1 METYADLSQHFSDA
15 LQSLYEEAE
24 IRGIFRMYAEKKW
37 HLPAHQL
44 YLNINENVDEK
55 RQAETANDLQR
66 LKSGEPIQYVVGVTD
81 FYDMELV
88 VNPSVLIPRPE
99 TEELVDL
106 IIRENGN
113 RRDLQVLDLGTGS
126 GAIAITLAKKLAHSH
141 ISATDFSPEAL
152 QTAQANARRHNVDI
166 TWLHDDMLHPNYSQL
181 GTYDIIVSNP
191 PYIPQSEKSAMHT
204 NVKDHEPGSA
214 LFVPDNEPLLFYK
227 AIADIGMHC
236 LRNGGR
242 IYLETHHLFH
252 EALEQLFTTCGYQ
265 NARSLKDINGRN
277 RFFSVEKNQNSKF
290 KEQKIPHRYAC
301 EMENKAETQR
311 AASEGGSAAL
321 RLQNGVK
328 DANV

>member
-1 METYADLSQHFSDA
+1 MATYADLSQHFSDA

-55 RQAETANDLQR
+55 RQSKTANDLQR

-81 FYDMELV
+81 FYDMELA

-99 TEELVDL
+99 TEELVNL
-106 IIRENGN
+106 IIYENKEQQPL
-113 RRDLQVLDLGTGS
+113 RILDLGTGS
-126 GAIAITLAKKLAHSH
+126 GAIAITLAKKWVHSH
-141 ISATDFSPEAL
+141 ITATDFSTAAL
-152 QTAQANARRHNVDI
+152 QIAQANARRHCANI
-166 TWLHDDMLHPNYSQL
+166 IWLHDDMLHPDYSQL
-181 GTYDIIVSNP
+181 GTYDLIVSNP

-204 NVKDHEPGSA
+204 NVKDHEPGNA

-236 LRNGGR
+236 LRNGGK

-252 EALEQLFTTCGYQ
+252 EALGQLFTTCGYQ
-265 NARSLKDINGRN
+265 NVRSLKDINGRN

-301 EMENKAETQR
+301 GMENSR
-311 AASEGGSAAL
+311 DAACC
-321 RLQNGVK
+321 V
-328 DANV
+328 